1 MIMSTRVPTFKPTK
15 QQRKWLEDEKE
26 KTGNPFS
33 VILKGLIQK
42 EIDKEEL

>member
-1 MIMSTRVPTFKPTK
+1 MIMISRMPTFKPTK
-15 QQRKWLEDEKE
+15 PQRKWMEDEKE
-26 KTGNPFS
+26 KTGNSFS